1 MGSGYFP
8 PGVGGGAPRPSAPM
22 NPMAGNTMG
31 GMPRPMGAPMGGMG
45 SAPRP
50 MAMNQQ
56 AQYNRGPAGMGGGYD
71 PFSSLGGVQQ
81 QRK

>member
-8 PGVGGGAPRPSAPM
+8 SGGAPRPSAPM
-22 NPMAGNTMG
+22 NPMAGNAMG

-56 AQYNRGPAGMGGGYD
+56 QAQYNRGPVGMAGGYD
-71 PFSSLGGVQQ
+71 PFSSLGGVHQ